1 MSLHPSERRTGAQD
15 LRGAGGTLYPHSSGH
30 FGKGQGSAR
39 CVQQLGGILSREVR
53 DGESA
58 ERRRFETAPKK
69 VRCAH
74 GNQKS

>member
-1 MSLHPSERRTGAQD
+1 MTENKENEQKIVMPINEE
-15 LRGAGGTLYPHSSGH
+15 TLAKANITLKKYKSG
-30 FGKGQGSAR
+30 K
-39 CVQQLGGILSREVR
+39 LNLGILSREVR